1 MYNSWIPIC
10 PLPLSPTT
18 EGTLALISSGT
29 NLIRVVVLQQIRGFG
44 ELVVSLIIE
53 LLALVLRGGL
63 FFPGS
68 RNLDPVRFCA
78 INLSGEG
85 HSVNC

>member
-1 MYNSWIPIC
+1 V
-10 PLPLSPTT
+10 
-18 EGTLALISSGT
+18 
-29 NLIRVVVLQQIRGFG
+29 IRMVVLQRLRGFG
-44 ELVVSLIIE
+44 ELVDVSLNIE

-78 INLSGEG
+78 LIFSGEG
-85 HSVNC
+85 HSVTC